1 LQANAAAM
9 YVTQQGNNTF
19 ITDAGR
25 QSLLLQQ
32 SAGMA
37 QQQAQG
43 WATPAGSNASVV
55 FTSAGF
61 APQGQQSIV
70 YQQQPQQVR
79 MVQPQFQQQ
88 NVIMAGPQQVLMPRA
103 NPAVESQKPV
113 VFVNVNGT
121 LQRGVL
127 QNGSVYLLANDGV
140 GPQIAGNNPQLCQ
153 VSAVQQTIGSQALSF
168 QPQQPVMIQQVLPN
182 GQLVPVSG
190 ALVAPRAG
198 VQMPVVQQQP
208 QMQVQMQARPMQAVS
223 VSMGMNLQ
231 MQQQA
236 GMQMAQRAGPTMPA
250 PGRVIQANTGPQQ
263 QVLLQLPQGSVMQ
276 AAGAPTMRPAMAAS
290 GQGNMSVNSVSA
302 NTASLMPRIVNGTVS
317 GVQGMQRL
325 APVASQPMTIAAAL
339 AALPSNP
346 AGSTA
351 GPKRELSSPVAPPGT
366 PGMGNEAA
374 AAGSDVGTI
383 GAMISKLSAPA
394 QPAPAR
400 TTVISAPPAVSQAG
414 SALAGSSPLTSQP
427 GTPSRSNSVGA
438 NSSSSSCNSAGS
450 QAAQSDGDHEGKLG
464 VMRMFARTF
473 IETGIGLE
481 QALGMIQPAD
491 REMLA
496 AAFAAEAAAAASSKA
511 QSAAGDGASPTAA
524 DDSIKA
530 AAPCG
535 LSDLGGEQVSMP
547 PMKGGAPGPAGVLQL
562 SNTTDSSAVDGTQG
576 AGQDNF
582 SLGSWGFS
590 LFSSVTSDLGSNQ
603 GGSSFGGVGDK
614 VTAASTAATATDSAT
629 ATLFANLHV

>member
-1 LQANAAAM
+1 M
-9 YVTQQGNNTF
+9 YVTQQGNNSF

-32 SAGMA
+32 SAVLT

-43 WATPAGSNASVV
+43 WAPPAGSSAAVM

-61 APQGQQSIV
+61 APQGQSIV

-79 MVQPQFQQQ
+79 MVQPQLQQQ
-88 NVIMAGPQQVLMPRA
+88 SVIMTGPQQVLVPRA
-103 NPAVESQKPV
+103 SPAVESQKQV
-113 VFVNVNGT
+113 VYVNVNGT

-140 GPQIAGNNPQLCQ
+140 GPQMAGNNPQLCQ

-190 ALVAPRAG
+190 ALSAPRAG
-198 VQMPVVQQQP
+198 VQMPVMQQQP
-208 QMQVQMQARPMQAVS
+208 QMQVQMQARPMQAVA

-236 GMQMAQRAGPTMPA
+236 GMQMAPRGAPNMTA
-250 PGRVIQANTGPQQ
+250 PGRVMQASVGPQQ
-263 QVLLQLPQGSVMQ
+263 QVLLQVPQGSVRQ
-276 AAGAPTMRPAMAAS
+276 AAGGAMMRPAIATP
-290 GQGNMSVNSVSA
+290 GQANMSVNSVST

-317 GVQGMQRL
+317 GVQAVQRL

-346 AGSTA
+346 AGSAA
-351 GPKRELSSPVAPPGT
+351 GAKPELSSPVAPPGT
-366 PGMGNEAA
+366 PGMGGEAA
-374 AAGSDVGTI
+374 AAAAAGTDAGTNGS
-383 GAMISKLSAPA
+383 MISKLSAPA
-394 QPAPAR
+394 PGR

-414 SALAGSSPLTSQP
+414 PALTGSSPLTSQP

-438 NSSSSSCNSAGS
+438 NSSSSSSSCNSAGS
-450 QAAQSDGDHEGKLG
+450 QATQSDTDHEGKLG

-491 REMLA
+491 REMLV
-496 AAFAAEAAAAASSKA
+496 AAFAAEAAAAASGKA
-511 QSAAGDGASPTAA
+511 QPAAGAAASSAAAA
-524 DDSIKA
+524 DSTKA
-530 AAPCG
+530 AEPGG
-535 LSDLGGEQVSMP
+535 LSALGGEQVSMP
-547 PMKGGAPGPAGVLQL
+547 PVKGGAPGPAGLLML
-562 SNTTDSSAVDGTQG
+562 SNATEGSAVDGVQG

-614 VTAASTAATATDSAT
+614 VTAASTAATATATDSAT